1 MPLHH
6 VQPFLEESAR
16 GLVSQVVKA
25 QAADACAAHRP
36 PEGLFQS
43 VWRELTEDAAA
54 GRAGQPVKNR
64 YRSTRE
70 RHAARVAILGDRQE
84 GDAPLEVHVRPL

>member
-1 MPLHH
+1 MAEPHRQIRGAEVRAPLEHLQGLVTRDRCDLHH
-6 VQPFLEESAR
+6 VKPLFEESAR
-16 GLVSQVVKA
+16 GLVSQVVET

-54 GRAGQPVKNR
+54 GRAG
-64 YRSTRE
+64 
-70 RHAARVAILGDRQE
+70 
-84 GDAPLEVHVRPL
+84 